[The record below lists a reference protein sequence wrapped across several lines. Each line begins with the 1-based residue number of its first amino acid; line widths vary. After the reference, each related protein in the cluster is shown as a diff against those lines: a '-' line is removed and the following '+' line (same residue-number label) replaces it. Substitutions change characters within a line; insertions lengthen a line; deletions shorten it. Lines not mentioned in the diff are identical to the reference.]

1 MAGTAPGKFSPDEPV
16 TEQQLELWIDRVF
29 TLYSTNLKDSFYSS
43 VNKNGLETLTIRD
56 GQSSA
61 GTIDD
66 VINLADEQ
74 IAEVIADAVNSDPA
88 GFPGGENQDFLQ
100 QYHGYGCAERGGL

>member
-1 MAGTAPGKFSPDEPV
+1 MNSV

-29 TLYSTNLKDSFYSS
+29 TLYGTNLKDSFYST
-43 VNKNGLETLTIRD
+43 VNKGELETLTIQD

-66 VINLADEQ
+66 VINLVDEQ
-74 IAEVIADAVNSDPA
+74 IAEVSRMPSTATRNPAPA
-88 GFPGGENQDFLQ
+88 GKDQDPV
-100 QYHGYGCAERGGL
+100 R